1 MGGVLHL
8 LPPDEEPFMA
18 SEFNTPFD
26 VYRANLDIASRMFT
40 SAQKWHQHAST
51 REKLFI
57 EGDVD
62 ALRRVREPVW
72 EK

>member
-40 SAQKWHQHAST
+40 SAQK
-51 REKLFI
+51 
-57 EGDVD
+57 
-62 ALRRVREPVW
+62 
-72 EK
+72 